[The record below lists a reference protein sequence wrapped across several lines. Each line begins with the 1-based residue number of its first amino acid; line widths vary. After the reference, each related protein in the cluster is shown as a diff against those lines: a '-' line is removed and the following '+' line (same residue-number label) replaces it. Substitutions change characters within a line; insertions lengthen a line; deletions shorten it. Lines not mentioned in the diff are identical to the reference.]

1 MSLPTFFVK
10 LLLSSFYCDP
20 MKQMTTLP
28 ATEELLSALVDGDL
42 TSAECIEILDV
53 CRHDFSL
60 LNQWNVYHMVGGVL
74 RSSTP
79 WAVEGADMAF
89 VSRLQH
95 RLASEVAPVSEALH
109 SRAALLLQPLKQE
122 IVSARPDNTRPGQ
135 YAANDGSYR
144 WKIVAGFASLAAVCA
159 VAWGASGLMSRT
171 DAPML
176 ALDQG
181 NAQLVVSSPM
191 GLMVRD
197 TRLEEQLA
205 DHRQLGGAAA
215 LQMPSGFFRNAA
227 FETSKN
233 DGR

>member
-1 MSLPTFFVK
+1 MSLPTFFMN
-10 LLLSSFYCDP
+10 LLLPAPYCLP

-28 ATEELLSALVDGDL
+28 PAEELLSALVDSDL
-42 TSAECIEILDV
+42 TSAECIEVLDA

-60 LNQWNVYHMVGGVL
+60 LNQWNAYHMVGEVL
-74 RSSTP
+74 RSSAP
-79 WAVEGADMAF
+79 GAAQGADMAF
-89 VSRLQH
+89 VSRVQD
-95 RLASEVAPVSEALH
+95 RLASEVAPAGGALY

-122 IVSARPDNTRPGQ
+122 IVSARPENTESGQ

-144 WKIVAGFASLAAVCA
+144 WKIVAGFASLAAVFA
-159 VAWGASGLMSRT
+159 VAWGASGSMLRT
-171 DAPML
+171 EGPQL
-176 ALDQG
+176 ALNQG

-197 TRLEEQLA
+197 IRLEEQLA

-215 LQMPSGFFRNAA
+215 LRMPSGFFRNTA
-227 FETSKN
+227 FETSPS